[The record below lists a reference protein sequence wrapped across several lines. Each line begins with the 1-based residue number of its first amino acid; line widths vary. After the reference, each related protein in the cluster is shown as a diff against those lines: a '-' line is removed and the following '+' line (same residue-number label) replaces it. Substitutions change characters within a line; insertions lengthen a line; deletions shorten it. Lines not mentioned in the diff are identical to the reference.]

1 MEYRE
6 HMINKIYIFSHL
18 LMFLQ
23 ACMKVGTAQNIEKNQ
38 GNSTPIVKNRFNP
51 KNDCKDA
58 VIIPF

>member
-1 MEYRE
+1 
-6 HMINKIYIFSHL
+6 MINKIYIFSHL